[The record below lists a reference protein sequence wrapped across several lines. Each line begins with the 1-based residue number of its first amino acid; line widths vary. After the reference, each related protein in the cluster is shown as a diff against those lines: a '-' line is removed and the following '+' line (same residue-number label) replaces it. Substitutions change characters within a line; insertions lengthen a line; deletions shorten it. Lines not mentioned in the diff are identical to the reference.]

1 MQYAPAEKID
11 GMILWNGNVAGPK
24 AIPGKYFIRIINYD
38 KKDSSE
44 AEATIKAN
52 PNFKETQQEYED
64 QFNFLITVRD
74 KFSEIQK
81 AIKNIRE
88 IRKQINDFM
97 SAAGKGYCWEK

>member
-1 MQYAPAEKID
+1 MEVFPGQKLY
-11 GMILWNGNVAGPK
+11 
-24 AIPGKYFIRIINYD
+24 PGKYYIRIINYD
-38 KKDSSE
+38 KKDSAETE
-44 AEATIKAN
+44 AIVKAN

-64 QFNFLITVRD
+64 QFKFLISVRD

-97 SAAGKGYCWEK
+97 ALQGKDTAGDNKNDG